1 MYFRSPHV
9 EMVNLEV
16 FGDARGSLIAVEAN
30 QNTPF

>member
-16 FGDARGSLIAVEAN
+16 FGDARVSHRRRGESEH
-30 QNTPF
+30 TF